1 MFTADELAATS
12 SGLKKTVTTVT
23 QRDGRKFTESRAKRG
38 DSVLTIELPQTEEE
52 RNATAAALRPDALS
66 LTLTSEMAAATSEA
80 NSRPAD
86 QLRIVTWNIWFD
98 PSRQDERLQMLLSE
112 ALRTA
117 PDMSRAQEVGPVG
130 CGGDRSC
137 MTLNALYVVSP
148 FSISQYGVLMLV
160 RRSLAPTFSI
170 APLPS
175 QMGRSLLIATRV
187 QPSSSQPSISSRST
201 TRQRAARSSRKRA
214 RPSMSP
220 LQEHQR
226 AAPSAPQSSAATST
240 LTRCRTGATGA
251 AASIARRSR
260 DQPRR
265 LRSRMRCSSRP
276 SAPNLSMRGRQFG

>member
-12 SGLKKTVTTVT
+12 NGLKKTVTTVT

-52 RNATAAALRPDALS
+52 RNAMAAALRPDALS

-117 PDMSRAQEVGPVG
+117 PDIIALQEVVPRVAEAI
-130 CGGDRSC
+130 RSC

-175 QMGRSLLIATRV
+175 QMGRSLLIATCATVVVATVHLESLNNAPTRRMALA
-187 QPSSSQPSISSRST
+187 SRT
-201 TRQRAARSSRKRA
+201 
-214 RPSMSP
+214 
-220 LQEHQR
+220 E
-226 AAPSAPQSSAATST
+226 AP
-240 LTRCRTGATGA
+240 
-251 AASIARRSR
+251 
-260 DQPRR
+260 
-265 LRSRMRCSSRP
+265 
-276 SAPNLSMRGRQFG
+276 PNLWVERLIVLGFGSRR